1 MEDLLRVENL
11 SVNIHK
17 GKQIYNAVDRLSFSV
32 ESSRVLGLVGE
43 SGCGKSI
50 TNLAIMK
57 LLAPN
62 VQSTGEIWFKDK
74 LVSQMDDKAFNDLR
88 GNEIA
93 MIFQDSISGLNPLIR
108 VGHQVEE
115 VFTKRKKLNKKEA
128 KEKVLDL
135 FYKVRIPNPEMTYEK
150 YPHELSGGQ
159 RQRVMI
165 SLAIAC
171 NPKLLIADEPT
182 TALDVTTQQQ
192 ILDLLLDLKEEM
204 KMSIIIISHD
214 LNVIRKMCD
223 DVLVMY
229 AGKVV
234 EKGKCEEVLSKP
246 RHPYTLSLIR
256 SIPSVHS
263 KGKALECIE
272 GTVPSIEERPNDA
285 SCLFA
290 NRCKHKCKEYMSVT
304 EYTHI
309 SETHQILCQRKG
321 EIYD

>member
-1 MEDLLRVENL
+1 MEEILRVENL

-17 GKQIYNAVDRLSFSV
+17 GKEVFNAVNQLSFSIGH
-32 ESSRVLGLVGE
+32 SQVLGLVGE

-62 VQSTGEIWFKDK
+62 VKSTGDIWFNEKRI
-74 LVSQMDDKAFNDLR
+74 SEMDDKQFNDLR

-93 MIFQDSISGLNPLIR
+93 MIFQDSISGLNPLIK

-115 VFTKRKKLNKKEA
+115 VFTKRKKMSKEVA
-128 KEKVLDL
+128 KEKVLEL
-135 FYKVRIPNPEMTYEK
+135 FEKVRIPNPQMTYNK

-171 NPKLLIADEPT
+171 KPKLLIADEPT

-192 ILDLLLDLKEEM
+192 ILNLLLDLKEEM
-204 KMSIIIISHD
+204 QMSIIIISHD

-223 DVLVMY
+223 NILVMY

-234 EKGKCEEVLSKP
+234 EKGRCIEVLSKP
-246 RHPYTLSLIR
+246 RHPYTLSLMK
-256 SIPSVHS
+256 SIPSIAS
-263 KGKALECIE
+263 KGKLLECIA
-272 GTVPSIEERPNDA
+272 GTVPSVEDRPKDNQ
-285 SCLFA
+285 CLFA
-290 NRCKHKCKEYMSVT
+290 DRCNRKCMNYQDVSV
-304 EYTHI
+304 YTNI

-321 EIYD
+321 DLYD